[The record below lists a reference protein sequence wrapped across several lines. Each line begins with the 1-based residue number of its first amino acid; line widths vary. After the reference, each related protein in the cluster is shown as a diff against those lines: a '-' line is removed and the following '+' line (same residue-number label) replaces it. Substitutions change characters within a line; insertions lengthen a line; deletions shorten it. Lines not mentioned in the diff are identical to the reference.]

1 MEFTSFDTAC
11 QHIEQFTNL
20 EKSVNYTVRT
30 YRLDRMYA
38 LLEHFSRPQ
47 DDFMSIHV
55 AGSKG
60 KGSTACYIA
69 QGLKALGHRTGL
81 YSSPHVAT
89 YRERFTLAGMFFDDH
104 FLLSTANDM
113 ITGLEDFHFQE
124 EYGYSEPT
132 TFELLTLLGF
142 LLFSRSGCEYA
153 VIETGLGGRLD
164 ATNVILPIISV
175 ITPIELEHTN
185 VLGDTIE
192 LIATEKAG
200 IIKQTVP
207 VVMGLQ
213 RFEQT
218 RRVISGRAEERGSE
232 LICLEDELIE
242 LKSMTTSIGEE
253 ALLSWTD
260 GSKDDLILT
269 MRGSFQAENAAL
281 ALLVL
286 KRIGCFDRAL
296 TIPAV
301 ARAQIPGRLELLRE
315 NPSIYID
322 GAHTENS
329 LQRVLSAFR
338 ALHPTGGVLLFG
350 AVEGK
355 NHERMA
361 KIALEF
367 FDSVI
372 ISTPGSFKKSD
383 PKALYEL
390 FLSTREHLGQKNL
403 ILLEEDAT
411 LALDKAVE
419 LASDQGNVILTAGS
433 FYLASEIRK
442 RILSPITSG
451 EGA

>member
-242 LKSMTTSIGEE
+242 LK
-253 ALLSWTD
+253 LS
-260 GSKDDLILT
+260 LIH
-269 MRGSFQAENAAL
+269 
-281 ALLVL
+281 
-286 KRIGCFDRAL
+286 I
-296 TIPAV
+296 
-301 ARAQIPGRLELLRE
+301 
-315 NPSIYID
+315 
-322 GAHTENS
+322 
-329 LQRVLSAFR
+329 
-338 ALHPTGGVLLFG
+338 
-350 AVEGK
+350 
-355 NHERMA
+355 
-361 KIALEF
+361 
-367 FDSVI
+367 
-372 ISTPGSFKKSD
+372 
-383 PKALYEL
+383 
-390 FLSTREHLGQKNL
+390 
-403 ILLEEDAT
+403 
-411 LALDKAVE
+411 
-419 LASDQGNVILTAGS
+419 
-433 FYLASEIRK
+433 
-442 RILSPITSG
+442 
-451 EGA
+451 